1 MLIPSELIQV
11 KQWLCWWFEIRNGK
25 RTKVPIDPLTGKR
38 ASSTNPISW
47 ADFYTALKAVNERG
61 SMASGLFSP
70 RMTHTRES
78 TWTTAG
84 TRRRASLQFGQARF

>member
-11 KQWLCWWFEIRNGK
+11 KQWLCWRFEIRNGK

-47 ADFYTALKAVNERG
+47 ADFDTALKAVNERRLDG
-61 SMASGLFSP
+61 IG
-70 RMTHTRES
+70 
-78 TWTTAG
+78 TTAG